1 MSHHNLYIDNKLVI
15 SRDFKAPKNLVY
27 KAWSEAERF
36 EQWWGPSGFSTNVI
50 TFDFRQ
56 QGTCHYCIES
66 PDSLKMWGR
75 FIYKEILPN
84 KKIEFLN
91 CFSDENAGV
100 IRAPFS
106 ESWPLEMF
114 NIMTLEEENGITTV
128 TLLIAPYNASDMEI
142 KTFGENHENMELGFK
157 GTFDRLEDYLLKN

>member
-15 SRDFKAPKNLVY
+15 SRDFKAPKHLVF

-36 EQWWGPSGFSTNVI
+36 QQWWGPASFSTNVVNM
-50 TFDFRQ
+50 TFLPE
-56 QGTCHYCIES
+56 GHCLYYIES
-66 PDSLKMWGR
+66 PDALKMWGR
-75 FIYKEILPN
+75 FVYKEIIPD

-91 CFSDENAGV
+91 CFSDENGAV

-106 ESWPLEMF
+106 ETWPLEMF
-114 NIMTLEEENGITTV
+114 NILTLEETNGITTL
-128 TLLIAPYNASDMEI
+128 TLLIAPYNASDNEM
-142 KTFGENHENMELGFK
+142 KTFDENHQNMELGFK